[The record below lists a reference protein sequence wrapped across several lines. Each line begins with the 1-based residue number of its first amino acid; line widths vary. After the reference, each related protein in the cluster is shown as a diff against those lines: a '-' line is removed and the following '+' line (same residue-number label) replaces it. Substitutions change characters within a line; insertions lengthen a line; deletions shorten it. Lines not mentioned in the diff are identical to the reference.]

1 MSMYDRDW
9 YREEY
14 KEKEKRAQQGHTS
27 HSAPTP
33 TAPPVPP
40 RPKAVFAI
48 SELSPLKIASVAL
61 AAGAI
66 AYFQISAFL
75 DRIDPPTAIK
85 SAAPAG
91 PAEPPYAASNLT
103 DHQENSAATR
113 NRYAPSNSD
122 PESARPA
129 PRPRHPPTV

>member
-33 TAPPVPP
+33 TTPPAQPAPTA
-40 RPKAVFAI
+40 AVAI
-48 SELSPLKIASVAL
+48 STLSPLKIAAIAL
-61 AAGAI
+61 GAGACS
-66 AYFQISAFL
+66 YLLVSAFL

-85 SAAPAG
+85 SVAPAE
-91 PAEPPYAASNLT
+91 PTEPPYAASSLT
-103 DHQENSAATR
+103 DHRESSAATR
-113 NRYAPSNSD
+113 NRYAPSHSD

-129 PRPRHPPTV
+129 PRPRRPPAV

>member
-33 TAPPVPP
+33 TAPPAPP
-40 RPKAVFAI
+40 SPKAAFAI

-75 DRIDPPTAIK
+75 DRIDPPTTIK

-91 PAEPPYAASNLT
+91 PTEPPYAASSLT
-103 DHQENSAATR
+103 DHRESSAATR
-113 NRYAPSNSD
+113 NRYAPSHSG
-122 PESARPA
+122 PESTRPA
-129 PRPRHPPTV
+129 PQPRHPSAV

>member
-27 HSAPTP
+27 HSASTP
-33 TAPPVPP
+33 TAPPAPP
-40 RPKAVFAI
+40 HPKAAVAI
-48 SELSPLKIASVAL
+48 SALSPLKIASVAL

-66 AYFQISAFL
+66 SYIQVSAFL
-75 DRIDPPTAIK
+75 DRIDPPTSIK

-91 PAEPPYAASNLT
+91 PAEPPYAASSLT
-103 DHQENSAATR
+103 DHQESSAATR
-113 NRYAPSNSD
+113 NRYAPSNSG

-129 PRPRHPPTV
+129 PRPRHPSAV